1 MTMAIQGLK
10 RGTWSWSEHGATRHG
25 ATRHGA
31 TLRGATQRGRLV
43 RKVKL

>member
-10 RGTWSWSEHGATRHG
+10 RGTWSWSERG

-31 TLRGATQRGRLV
+31 TLRGATLRGRLV